1 MFTGLVSDV
10 GTVTKLEDTGGLR
23 RLTVES
29 AHPVAAL
36 EMGASIMH
44 SGACLTIVDFGP
56 REGGSWW
63 VVEAVPETLER
74 TVLGQWGEGARINLE
89 LSLKM
94 GDELGGHLVSGHVD
108 AVGEVASIEPDGDS
122 RRIRVS
128 LPAGLAGMVAEKGS
142 IAIDGTSLTITAVS
156 APGADP
162 AWFEVAVIPHTLDVT
177 TLGDLKPGQ
186 KVNLEVDLIARYVAR
201 MLETRGS

>member
-10 GTVTKLEDTGGLR
+10 GTVTRIEDTNGLR

-29 AHPVAAL
+29 RYPASAL
-36 EMGASIMH
+36 EMGASVMH
-44 SGACLTIVDFGP
+44 SGTCLTLVEFGS

-63 VVEAVPETLER
+63 VVEAVPETLQR
-74 TVLGQWGEGARINLE
+74 TVLGEWKEGTRTNLE

-108 AVGEVASIEPDGDS
+108 AVGEVVSITPDGGS
-122 RRIRVS
+122 HRIRVS
-128 LPAGLAGMVAEKGS
+128 LPHNLAGMVAEKGS
-142 IAIDGTSLTITAVS
+142 IAIDGTSLTVTGVS
-156 APGADP
+156 PPGTDA
-162 AWFEVAVIPHTLDVT
+162 AWFEVAVIPHTLEVT
-177 TLGDLKPGQ
+177 SLGDLVAGR

-201 MLETRGS
+201 MLETRG

>member
-10 GTVTKLEDTGGLR
+10 GTITGIEDTNGLR

-29 AHPVAAL
+29 RYPASAL
-36 EMGASIMH
+36 EMGASVMH
-44 SGACLTIVDFGP
+44 SGACLTIVEFGT

-63 VVEAVPETLER
+63 VVEAVPETLQR
-74 TVLGQWGEGARINLE
+74 TVLGEWDKGARTNLE

-108 AVGEVASIEPDGDS
+108 AVGKVIFVEPDGDS

-128 LPAGLAGMVAEKGS
+128 LPSELAAMVAEKGS
-142 IAIDGTSLTITAVS
+142 IAVDGTSLTVSAVS
-156 APGADP
+156 KPDEET

-177 TLGDLKPGQ
+177 TLGDLAKGAR
-186 KVNLEVDLIARYVAR
+186 VNLEVDLIARYLAR
-201 MLETRGS
+201 MLEARK

>member
-1 MFTGLVSDV
+1 MFTGLVTDIGV
-10 GTVTKLEDTGGLR
+10 ITKVEDTNGLR
-23 RLTVES
+23 RFTVES
-29 AHPVAAL
+29 RYPASAL

-44 SGACLTIVDFGP
+44 GGVCLTVVEFGT

-63 VVEAVPETLER
+63 VVEAIPETLQR
-74 TVLGQWGEGARINLE
+74 SVLADWAAGGRMNLE

-108 AVGEVASIEPDGDS
+108 ALGEVLSIAQDGDS

-128 LPAGLAGMVAEKGS
+128 LPTELAGMVAEKGS
-142 IAIDGTSLTITAVS
+142 IAIDGTSLTVTGVS
-156 APGADP
+156 APGAEL

-177 TLGDLKPGQ
+177 TLGDLKAGQ

-201 MLETRGS
+201 MMETRG